1 MRPAPSSR
9 RALARGAKIYGDICG
24 SAINSDARDFV
35 LPYGPR
41 QRECMEL
48 ALERAGMQPCDIT
61 IINTHATGTKQG
73 DIEECRAIRE
83 TFAGC
88 SNTWINNTKSHI
100 GHAMGAAGVLELAG
114 NLPAFSDHLVEH
126 KTQTPL
132 SPNDTPVTPPL
143 TSPCCESEQLPG
155 EPLAI
160 NMAMH
165 RTIGC
170 VNDLLWGTPWLGQ
183 EYARRANRHG
193 FRSYL
198 IDTPDLTATPQPNLG
213 SRERFQQRFEAASAY
228 IRSQWGQQQH
238 LALYLTAGI
247 DSACIQETTQ
257 TLLQAARE
265 GLTVSLIL
273 HPRDLRR
280 PEIATLTHCHHG
292 ITTTVLPRLMATRAI
307 KRHIQHLRVR
317 PVPTILGVIGPLTAV
332 PASCGE
338 WLPADQ
344 ALDLARNQRSTHEH
358 VHSQSA

>member
-1 MRPAPSSR
+1 MNQPSAPLLDIIIPVWNDVQRIQDCLSAVLESIDEHSR
-9 RALARGAKIYGDICG
+9 LILIKNGCDYAADQLIDRFSDFLGERAV
-24 SAINSDARDFV
+24 V
-35 LPYGPR
+35 LG
-41 QRECMEL
+41 
-48 ALERAGMQPCDIT
+48 LERAAT
-61 IINTHATGTKQG
+61 TLAVYRHALQSVEAPWVLFLPTSLTPTPAAMAALY
-73 DIEECRAIRE
+73 RAIE
-83 TFAGC
+83 TAPDAGL
-88 SNTWINNTKSHI
+88 I
-100 GHAMGAAGVLELAG
+100 GM
-114 NLPAFSDHLVEH
+114 
-126 KTQTPL
+126 

-247 DSACIQETTQ
+247 DSACIHETTQ

-307 KRHIQHLRVR
+307 KRHIQHLRER